1 MRPMLLNA
9 IAISTLLI
17 LSLTLPT
24 QAQDINFPEFSD
36 EAREGGALFMGKCA
50 SCHGSFAQGTEKGPP
65 LIHKYY
71 EPNHHSDQSFMLAIR
86 RGARQHHWNFGNMP
100 AVKGV
105 ADAEIPKI
113 ILYVRELQ
121 EANGIN

>member
-1 MRPMLLNA
+1 MPWRFLA
-9 IAISTLLI
+9 TLMGVLV
-17 LSLTLPT
+17 LASAGAK
-24 QAQDINFPEFSD
+24 AQEINFPEFSD
-36 EAREGGALFMGKCA
+36 DAREGGSLFMGSCA
-50 SCHGSFAQGTEKGPP
+50 SCHGPFAQGTEKGPP